1 MKEKKKLKKS
11 SIIIIILLILI
22 VLGGGIYAFKLYYDK
37 TLKDI
42 KNSYSKVIITNKKA
56 KLYDKSKREIGS
68 INKGYVLELDKLKL
82 NGLNK
87 FYKIKDTDYY
97 LNYKDV
103 TKSKDKIDVSDKYYI
118 PLDKSIRI
126 TKRVSLTD
134 NNKEVI
140 SLVNTTINLDYI
152 DNDNYYVNLFNKI
165 YSIKK
170 DKSIK
175 EINNKNKNKEKETDH
190 ISVLFYENIEESCN
204 SYSCTSKASF
214 KDQMTKLKDNGYTT
228 ITGDDYKRFL
238 NGNMKLKE
246 KVVLITTNNINDVVN
261 SVKDELKINI
271 NKIEENDSFKFNST
285 NVASKKNDDK
295 TSLNRYAIKSYT
307 GIDNLLKMANGE
319 NVQENEP
326 VVPPSEQRIAVLNY
340 HFFYADGENCDESIC
355 LNVTKFREHLQYLK
369 DNGFKTLTMNEFTKW
384 MYGEIDLPDKSVL
397 ITVDD
402 GAMGTGAHNGNKLIP
417 LLEEYKMHA
426 TLFLVTGWWGID
438 NYQSPYLDVQS
449 HTHDMHQ
456 YGTCGRGQMNCYS
469 YEQVMADLKN
479 SIDVVKNTDSFC
491 FPFYMTSDTSLR
503 AVKDSGFK
511 IAFVGGN
518 VKAKRSNNK
527 WLIPRYPI
535 HSDITLNQFINIVN

>member
-56 KLYDKSKREIGS
+56 KLYDKNKREIGS

-175 EINNKNKNKEKETDH
+175 EIIIKIRIKKKKQ
-190 ISVLFYENIEESCN
+190 IILVY
-204 SYSCTSKASF
+204 YS
-214 KDQMTKLKDNGYTT
+214 
-228 ITGDDYKRFL
+228 
-238 NGNMKLKE
+238 MK
-246 KVVLITTNNINDVVN
+246 I
-261 SVKDELKINI
+261 
-271 NKIEENDSFKFNST
+271 
-285 NVASKKNDDK
+285 
-295 TSLNRYAIKSYT
+295 
-307 GIDNLLKMANGE
+307 
-319 NVQENEP
+319 
-326 VVPPSEQRIAVLNY
+326 
-340 HFFYADGENCDESIC
+340 
-355 LNVTKFREHLQYLK
+355 
-369 DNGFKTLTMNEFTKW
+369 
-384 MYGEIDLPDKSVL
+384 
-397 ITVDD
+397 
-402 GAMGTGAHNGNKLIP
+402 
-417 LLEEYKMHA
+417 
-426 TLFLVTGWWGID
+426 
-438 NYQSPYLDVQS
+438 
-449 HTHDMHQ
+449 
-456 YGTCGRGQMNCYS
+456 
-469 YEQVMADLKN
+469 
-479 SIDVVKNTDSFC
+479 
-491 FPFYMTSDTSLR
+491 
-503 AVKDSGFK
+503 
-511 IAFVGGN
+511 
-518 VKAKRSNNK
+518 
-527 WLIPRYPI
+527 
-535 HSDITLNQFINIVN
+535 